1 LVEKILGGEMH
12 PLANIIKAYVDGI
25 DIEFKPK
32 RGDTWFLLQIHGDRL
47 PLFDNSLYDY
57 RIRT

>member
-1 LVEKILGGEMH
+1 MH